1 MFYVSLIIFTYVQ
14 AVGEGQ
20 GEGLILFPNQAP
32 RQEVIEEEVVV
43 ERILK
48 YLLIEGYKCEPPDS
62 IFSMYLRPP

>member
-1 MFYVSLIIFTYVQ
+1 VSLIIFTYVQ

-32 RQEVIEEEVVV
+32 HQEVIEEEVVVV

-62 IFSMYLRPP
+62 IFSMYL

>member
-1 MFYVSLIIFTYVQ
+1 MSLIIFTYVQ

-32 RQEVIEEEVVV
+32 HQEVIEEEVVVV

-48 YLLIEGYKCEPPDS
+48 YLLI
-62 IFSMYLRPP
+62 